1 MCERG
6 MPFLAGGNLYLST
19 SRLISTS
26 DFFILLAAAT
36 ECLPTLIRVY
46 FETSKPARPAPC
58 VRLSMFLI
66 AFRTRSSVT

>member
-46 FETSKPARPAPC
+46 F
-58 VRLSMFLI
+58 
-66 AFRTRSSVT
+66 